1 MSSAEQAAGQEP
13 PGGHSWAQDAVDAA
27 GGLDLLLTDAALG
40 VLRRLRPDSS
50 LLRLAAA
57 LARRP
62 ELVGREAARLGAEL
76 GRIAAGRSAVAPG
89 MGTGPRDRRFAD
101 PAWTGNPLLRRSVQ
115 AYLTAAKSAEAL
127 VAGAEL
133 GWRDDTRLRFLL
145 ANLIAAAAPSNNPL
159 LSPVAWSALIDTG
172 GRSAV
177 RGLRAFATDLAAPPR
192 VPSMVAPGAFEVGRD
207 LAITPGGVVYA
218 CEQFE
223 LIQYQPVTDSVYQ
236 YPLLIVPP
244 MINKYYIV
252 DLAPSRSLVEFLVGQ
267 GHQVFVVSWRNP
279 DARHRDWGL
288 DTYGGAIVAALDAA
302 RAISG
307 APKAS
312 VLALCSGGIATVMVA
327 AHLSA
332 SGRLAELASL
342 CLGVAVLDHGP
353 PGRSGGVVPPGHAP
367 PGGSGGGVPPGHGPP
382 GGSGGVVPPGQQSA
396 GTAGAVIDQATAA
409 AATAVSGARGY
420 LDGRALAEVF
430 AWLRPDDLIWN
441 YWVNNYLQGRP
452 PPAFDILYWNA
463 DTTRLPAALHRDF
476 VALALANALTKAGEA
491 TMLGSPVD
499 LSKVDVD
506 AYVIAGAADHL
517 CPWQS
522 CYRTTHLL
530 GGQVTFVLST
540 SGHIAAMVNP
550 PGNPKA
556 AFQTTRP
563 PYPAD
568 PGEFLAAAQTVAGSW
583 WPDYSS
589 WLAARSG
596 GPKKSP
602 GQLGRKGYPMRGAAP
617 GTYVHDH

>member
-1 MSSAEQAAGQEP
+1 VTPAEP
-13 PGGHSWAQDAVDAA
+13 SWAEDAVDAA

-40 VLRRLRPDSS
+40 VTRRLRPDSS

-57 LARRP
+57 LARHPRQA
-62 ELVGREAARLGAEL
+62 GRQAALLGTEL
-76 GRIAAGRSAVAPG
+76 GRIAAGRSTITAA
-89 MGTGPRDRRFAD
+89 PRDRRFSD
-101 PAWTGNPLLRRSVQ
+101 PAWTGNPFLRRSVQ
-115 AYLTAAKSAEAL
+115 AYLAAAESAEAL

-133 GWRDDTRLRFLL
+133 GWRDDTRLKFLL

-159 LSPVAWSALIDTG
+159 LSPVAWKALLDTG
-172 GRSAV
+172 GGSAF

-192 VPSMVAPGAFEVGRD
+192 VPSMVAADAFEVGKD
-207 LAITPGGVVYA
+207 LAVTPGGVVYV

-223 LIQYQPVTDSVYQ
+223 LIQYKPVTESVYR

-252 DLAPSRSLVEFLVGQ
+252 DLAPGRSMAEYLVSQ

-302 RAISG
+302 RAICG
-307 APKAS
+307 AAKGS
-312 VLALCSGGIATVMVA
+312 VLALCSGGIATSMVA
-327 AHLSA
+327 AHLSVT
-332 SGRLAELASL
+332 GRLGELASL
-342 CLGVAVLDHGP
+342 GLGVAVLD
-353 PGRSGGVVPPGHAP
+353 
-367 PGGSGGGVPPGHGPP
+367 
-382 GGSGGVVPPGQQSA
+382 QEQA
-396 GTAGAVIDQATAA
+396 GTAGAVIDETTAA

-476 VALALANALTKAGEA
+476 IQLALDNALTVPEAA

-506 AYVIAGAADHL
+506 AYVIAGATDHL

-522 CYRTTHLL
+522 CYLTTQLL
-530 GGQVTFVLST
+530 GGQVRFVLST
-540 SGHIAAMVNP
+540 SGHVAAMVNP
-550 PGNPKA
+550 PGHAKA
-556 AFQTTRP
+556 AFQTTP
-563 PYPAD
+563 DHSPNPAD
-568 PGEFLAAAQTVAGSW
+568 PREFLAAAQTVPGSW

-589 WLAARSG
+589 WLAGRSG
-596 GPKKSP
+596 GQKKSP
-602 GQLGRKGYPMRGAAP
+602 GQLGRKGYPVQCTAP
-617 GTYVHDH
+617 GTYVHDR